1 MASTE
6 YKDQTQFALAEA
18 NLQHESNHTVV
29 HQQETHKAEEEF
41 QFNQLFDELSNH
53 YGFAFGPVHLDM
65 PMIFYDKEQGFNFY
79 SSPIAMENVG
89 VYTMQHHKPVKT
101 SNGESPT
108 LDLSITSLLCF
119 QWVAMIVLIIIF
131 ARVGG
136 KYKKNPK
143 KAPTG
148 LQNMIEMLFVFVRDD
163 MVLPNVGS
171 KQLSNRLL
179 PYFIALFFFILIIN
193 LMGLIP
199 GAHTATGSVGTCAG
213 LALTALVV
221 INVTAIKEIGIGA
234 YLKHLLGGAPLWM
247 APIMV
252 PIEIL
257 SMFIKPFAL
266 TIRLFANMT
275 AGHVVL
281 LSLVGLIFYF
291 KTLAISV
298 ISTPFSIFIYSLETL
313 VAFLQAYI
321 FTVLTA
327 IFVGLALG
335 DHAHDHEAHEAH

>member
-79 SSPIAMENVG
+79 SSPIAMENAG

-143 KAPTG
+143 KAPIG

-179 PYFIALFFFILIIN
+179 PYFIALFFFILIVN

-275 AGHVVL
+275 AGHVV
-281 LSLVGLIFYF
+281 I
-291 KTLAISV
+291 I
-298 ISTPFSIFIYSLETL
+298 IFIYLVMMFQSYWVGIGSVAGSLMIYLLELL
-313 VAFLQAYI
+313 VAFIQAYI
-321 FTVLTA
+321 FAVLSAMFIGTSM
-327 IFVGLALG
+327 
-335 DHAHDHEAHEAH
+335 HAH